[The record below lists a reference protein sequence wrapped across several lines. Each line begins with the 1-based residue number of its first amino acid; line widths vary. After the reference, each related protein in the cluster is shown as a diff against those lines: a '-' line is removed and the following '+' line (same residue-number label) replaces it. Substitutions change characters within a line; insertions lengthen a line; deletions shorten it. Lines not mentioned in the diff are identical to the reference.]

1 MHSQLVVLEAAAAAS
16 TNTATTTTTIGDRI
30 FGGKEG
36 TADPLNQIN
45 ELAAVDD
52 RRTMTKTT
60 TTTTMMTVVVE
71 EKEEESAIE
80 NPMLTAGKRTL
91 SSALRSYQYVT
102 SGFYKFLAR
111 FSGECDYYL

>member
-30 FGGKEG
+30 FGGEEG

-52 RRTMTKTT
+52 RRTMTKA